1 MKTEVILPTSK
12 LSAFVSNYFFV
23 EAANEEKISMR
34 SCEFEVALGLPLG
47 KPFFYYAG
55 PALGE
60 FEEVSFSSFDKPIM
74 FWDSKSID
82 YLNVRK
88 NTRLVFVKF
97 TNFGLEV
104 FLHEKNPQFHEAV
117 FPLNALGLPVF
128 GLTVKRK
135 LRFNQDNN
143 AGIRIIEEEL
153 LRFFQKS
160 QKMQSEQ
167 EEVDF
172 DKEFP
177 FLS

>member
-34 SCEFEVALGLPLG
+34 SC
-47 KPFFYYAG
+47 
-55 PALGE
+55 E